1 MRKKTRIPS
10 DALPLLRDA
19 RAQISP
25 PSVNNRATI
34 RKSVWFVWAAFVVG
48 ATCPQLPALAEE
60 PVVEIV
66 TQNSAPTDDESF
78 ANLSQPIPRL
88 QIFTQFHT
96 GYDDNFRT
104 RPQAEG
110 AWFTDEQVTLSYRAP
125 SQNMQL
131 SVIGGGGAVNYL
143 GERTD
148 ANGFLDL
155 SFARKLSRRMTLN
168 ASLDARY
175 LSEPDVTSN
184 IGPNR
189 FSGSYFKTDD
199 RLWLDYELT
208 RRLSTV
214 TSYNFELIRYQD
226 QARATTSDR
235 QQHTIGEQLR
245 FDLTRTAVLTGE
257 YRVLLVN
264 YVTAPNDST
273 TQFLLAGMQYRFSPR
288 FHGQFQAGASI
299 RSFETGGTQAKPD
312 FEGSLDYAL
321 GRRSSL
327 SWTGSYSVGEQSE
340 VGAVTRTTLQT
351 GLQLNYSFTG
361 RISSSL
367 AFHYRHNVNEPGVVL
382 TTSGPTVAE
391 DLYYLSLS
399 ARYRFS
405 SRLAFDTSFA
415 HTELI
420 TGQAFREYTRN
431 RYTVGLSFRF

>member
-10 DALPLLRDA
+10 DALPLPRDA
-19 RAQISP
+19 RAQKSP
-25 PSVNNRATI
+25 PSVNHRATI
-34 RKSVWFVWAAFVVG
+34 RKSVWFAWVAFIVR
-48 ATCPQLPALAEE
+48 ATCPLLPALAEE

-66 TQNSAPTDDESF
+66 TQNSVPAADESF
-78 ANLSQPIPRL
+78 ANLAQPVPRL

-110 AWFTDEQVTLSYRAP
+110 AWFTDEKITLSYRAP

-175 LSEPDVTSN
+175 LSEPDLTSN

-189 FSGSYFKTDD
+189 FSGSYFRTDD
-199 RLWLDYELT
+199 RFWLDYELS

-214 TSYNFELIRYQD
+214 TRYNFELIRYQD
-226 QARATTSDR
+226 EARAAASDR
-235 QQHTIGEQLR
+235 EQHTIGEQLR
-245 FDLTRTAVLTGE
+245 FDLTSTAVLTGE
-257 YRVLLVN
+257 YRVLLVD

-299 RSFETGGTQAKPD
+299 RSFETGGSQVKPD

-327 SWTGSYSVGEQSE
+327 SWTGSYSVGEQSD
-340 VGAVTRTTLQT
+340 VGSVTRTTLQT
-351 GLQLNYSFTG
+351 SLQLNYSFTG

-367 AFHYRHNVNEPGVVL
+367 GFHYRHNENEPGVVL
-382 TTSGPTVAE
+382 TASGPTTAE
-391 DLYYLSLS
+391 DLFYISLS
-399 ARYRFS
+399 ARYRFN

-420 TGQAFREYTRN
+420 TGQALREYSRN